1 VAFSPNSQHL
11 ASLGTANDGFL
22 YIWNINN
29 RNGSAT
35 LYASNKCT
43 SNIFQMAWV
52 GTNVVTVGTRHVKI
66 WRVEGSTPSTPVKL
80 LASFFPHQGTK
91 NGHKILSGRN
101 CLLGPLLEATF
112 TSIVSISST
121 KAIVCSEAGDIC
133 LLDDSEGRQ
142 TFYKLANAGFSV
154 TAISLGV
161 KGTVLLAGKG
171 GVMKSLKIETL
182 LKSKSLEI
190 SERVPSVD
198 ESCVES
204 PFMVA
209 LAPLGNHI
217 AAIDTNRFIRLI
229 KPPPPDTAGPPE
241 VALQLPAH
249 GGPVLGVRPFTA
261 FKMAEANFFTW
272 SADGTIL
279 FWDIDGSC
287 KRTIDVELEQPDNF
301 DEAQNELKV
310 VRLCL
315 SGNALVTGD
324 KCGVLR

>member
-1 VAFSPNSQHL
+1 MAFSPNSQHL
-11 ASLGTANDGFL
+11 ASLGTVNDGFL
-22 YIWNINN
+22 YIWSINN

-52 GTNVVTVGTRHVKI
+52 GKNVVTVGTRHVKI
-66 WRVEGSTPSTPVKL
+66 WRVEGSNPSTPVKL
-80 LASFFPHQGTK
+80 LASFFPQPTSK

-112 TSIVSISST
+112 TSIVSISSA

-133 LLDDSEGRQ
+133 LLDDSEGHQ
-142 TFYKLANAGFSV
+142 TFYKLASAGFSV

-171 GVMKSLKIETL
+171 GIMKSLKIETL
-182 LKSKSLEI
+182 LKSRSMDITE
-190 SERVPSVD
+190 SSPSID
-198 ESCVES
+198 ESCAEA

-209 LAPLGNHI
+209 LAPLGSHV

-229 KPPPPDTAGPPE
+229 KPPVPETAGSPE

-249 GGPVLGVRPFTA
+249 GGPVLGVRPFTEIKKA
-261 FKMAEANFFTW
+261 SASFFTW

-287 KRTIDVELEQPDNF
+287 KRTIDIELEQPDNY
-301 DEAQNELKV
+301 DDTQNELKV
-310 VRLCL
+310 VRLC
-315 SGNALVTGD
+315 SKGNALITGD

>member
-1 VAFSPNSQHL
+1 
-11 ASLGTANDGFL
+11 
-22 YIWNINN
+22 
-29 RNGSAT
+29 
-35 LYASNKCT
+35 
-43 SNIFQMAWV
+43 
-52 GTNVVTVGTRHVKI
+52 
-66 WRVEGSTPSTPVKL
+66 
-80 LASFFPHQGTK
+80 
-91 NGHKILSGRN
+91 
-101 CLLGPLLEATF
+101 
-112 TSIVSISST
+112 
-121 KAIVCSEAGDIC
+121 
-133 LLDDSEGRQ
+133 
-142 TFYKLANAGFSV
+142 
-154 TAISLGV
+154 
-161 KGTVLLAGKG
+161 
-171 GVMKSLKIETL
+171 MKSLKIETL

-198 ESCVES
+198 ESCAES

-229 KPPPPDTAGPPE
+229 KPPPPDTAGQPE

-261 FKMAEANFFTW
+261 SKMAEANFFTW